1 MYQEISS
8 ESLTTSGGGVI
19 SGGQESEET
28 VPIQPSTAIGSTE
41 IGSSPEP
48 PEESLHVLVENIIS
62 KETSGASV
70 VNGGSDSLVPPSDTV
85 DEITA
90 YLEKA
95 KHAAEAKGDEE
106 EISRVV
112 RLITEHR
119 RLLKEGTSGV

>member
-28 VPIQPSTAIGSTE
+28 VPIQPSTAIGS
-41 IGSSPEP
+41 SPEP
-48 PEESLHVLVENIIS
+48 PEESLPVLVENITCIS